1 MSATTSITPYKHGG
15 LGARVNAE
23 ESRSRAQGE
32 LSSLLGD
39 VQVRE
44 LAGGMNLD
52 AWSSHNAIK
61 SGLAFE
67 LSGRATIVQAR
78 VASHLT
84 AFDDPLKVLMPPQ
97 VVESDTIVVKRRIVT
112 GHNAEV
118 VPESAPARAVRVRT
132 EEVEVTLNR
141 CDPAAGPRKCTHAR
155 G

>member
-1 MSATTSITPYKHGG
+1 MAAVTHVTSYRSGG
-15 LGARVNAE
+15 QGGRVNPAE
-23 ESRSRAQGE
+23 YQKRAQGE
-32 LSSLLGD
+32 LSSLYGE
-39 VQVRE
+39 VQMTNI
-44 LAGGMNLD
+44 AGGMNLD

-97 VVESDTIVVKRRIVT
+97 VVESDTIIVKRRIVT

-141 CDPAAGPRKCTHAR
+141 CDPAAEMRTRAVV
-155 G
+155 